1 MPQPRTVSAAKN
13 LSLSE
18 LQTTVQQQEEL
29 LGPLNQDHPKGLGNN
44 GNQTLLTFDMDQE
57 PPTKQAVL
65 RPTVGG
71 QAVPL
76 DGHDLICI
84 GTCFARRC
92 KAWRI
97 VLASL

>member
-1 MPQPRTVSAAKN
+1 MPKPKTVSVAKN

-29 LGPLNQDHPKGLGNN
+29 LGPLNKDHPKGLGNN
-44 GNQTLLTFDMDQE
+44 GSQTLLTFDMDQD
-57 PPTKQAVL
+57 PPTNQAIL

-76 DGHDLICI
+76 AGHDLICI
-84 GTCFARRC
+84 GICF
-92 KAWRI
+92 
-97 VLASL
+97 VSNQLTELAAYRPR